1 MCSRKVGYK
10 GICIIKK
17 HVVCELYC
25 NVHIY
30 TLCYILECFVLIC
43 IILNDPLEANKSNKY
58 RSRRILVIRKI
69 RKYLGVF
76 DIIDIIGVKISFIL
90 FYKKSIKVDEEYFC
104 SKIIFFF
111 LKEKSILP
119 ERVIF

>member
-90 FYKKSIKVDEEYFC
+90 FYKKVLKLM
-104 SKIIFFF
+104 KNIFVQ
-111 LKEKSILP
+111 K
-119 ERVIF
+119 